1 MHTHTPPT
9 DSARFTAPLLPP
21 ESPSHTVTKS
31 ALRSNAKQMPSQ
43 CPTSSSYRPL
53 ESYKEVKRRRTVNGA
68 PPRPSHNHLTRSSPA
83 FFYKTVTRSLP
94 QSFAIPEPC
103 QRTPAAPVIVRFSTL
118 APSPVLHLSL
128 PITLQNPV
136 QISHSPFRH
145 CPLCWSDF
153 FPPRDYPVLSPHI
166 HCTSLSNPR
175 ARPVYVRS
183 APTVG
188 STPHQGSLHTDCLPA
203 WLAPLGGASLAPSS
217 SSSTIATTAATRCT
231 PVTPPTPL
239 HNYLFTLSPP
249 AIVPPIVKSTST
261 FFTTSHI

>member
-1 MHTHTPPT
+1 MPNKCRHN
-9 DSARFTAPLLPP
+9 ALL
-21 ESPSHTVTKS
+21 HRHIVHLKVTK
-31 ALRSNAKQMPSQ
+31 RSNGVAQS
-43 CPTSSSYRPL
+43 TA
-53 ESYKEVKRRRTVNGA
+53 RR
-68 PPRPSHNHLTRSSPA
+68 PRPSHNHLTSLLSCVPRLLQDCHRVPA
-83 FFYKTVTRSLP
+83 TVVCDP
-94 QSFAIPEPC
+94 
-103 QRTPAAPVIVRFSTL
+103 RTPVSALLPPLSSYALVPSHRHPYCIS
-118 APSPVLHLSL
+118 PSPLHCKTPSRSRT
-128 PITLQNPV
+128 P
-136 QISHSPFRH
+136 SPFRH
-145 CPLCWSDF
+145 CPLSWSDF

-203 WLAPLGGASLAPSS
+203 WLAPLGGPSLAPSSS

-231 PVTPPTPL
+231 PVTSPTPL

-249 AIVPPIVKSTST
+249 TTAPPIAKSTST